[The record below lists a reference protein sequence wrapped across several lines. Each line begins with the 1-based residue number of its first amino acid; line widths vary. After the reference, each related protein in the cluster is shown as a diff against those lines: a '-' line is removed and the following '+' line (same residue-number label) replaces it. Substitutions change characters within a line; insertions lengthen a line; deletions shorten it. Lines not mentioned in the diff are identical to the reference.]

1 MKANKTVSR
10 VDSYPPSRVVDLKVV
25 AMEFY
30 NMTVT
35 LQWTAPGD
43 DLDSGK
49 GEALHQS
56 HPLKFKKKIILL
68 FCYFVILF
76 CYFVI
81 VFCYFVI
88 LTFFICTV
96 SFYRLKYSDNSDDVF
111 NENFQ
116 LGTGAIELVAGNV
129 YQGSLEPLEAGNVQ
143 TVTFYLPLAN
153 INTTYYFALR
163 AYDDANKTS
172 PTSNVASIQIVT
184 YFSSLRGVVHSKK
197 SEKSEKN
204 PKKSGKNLED

>member
-1 MKANKTVSR
+1 M
-10 VDSYPPSRVVDLKVV
+10 
-25 AMEFY
+25 
-30 NMTVT
+30 
-35 LQWTAPGD
+35 
-43 DLDSGK
+43 
-49 GEALHQS
+49 
-56 HPLKFKKKIILL
+56 L
-68 FCYFVILF
+68 F
-76 CYFVI
+76 YFVI

-184 YFSSLRGVVHSKK
+184 YFSHLLRGVVHSKK
-197 SEKSEKN
+197 SEKIRKKSEKN
-204 PKKSGKNLED
+204 PENPQKNRKKSNKSKEFFLGI